1 MGNPLWLPLWT
12 HFEALCAIE
21 FLNEMQRPLFAIRDL
36 RLLLAVKRNAKAVIC
51 YSRFEIVA
59 GR

>member
-1 MGNPLWLPLWT
+1 MVATGPT